1 MILKHVWSILT
12 EPRVAWARIREED
25 RSVAEIYLGVIVP
38 LGLISPIAGFIG
50 TTQFGWQIGASNP
63 VTLTAGSAIQISI
76 AYFGAILV
84 SVFVIAMLI
93 RWMSETYGEQLSLS
107 RSVALAAYTAV
118 PMFLIG
124 LFQVYPVLWI
134 NFLFGLPALA
144 YAVYLLYAGVPI
156 MMDIPPEKGFLFA
169 SAVLAVGLVALVGLL
184 ASTVVLWSYGL
195 GPAFMSG

>member
-1 MILKHVWSILT
+1 VILKHVWGILT

-25 RSVAEIYLGVIVP
+25 SSVLETYIGTIIP
-38 LGLISPIAGFIG
+38 LALISPIAGFIG
-50 TTQFGWQIGASNP
+50 TTQFGWQIGASQP
-63 VTLTAGSAIQISI
+63 VSLTAGSAAQISF

-93 RWMSETYGEQLSLS
+93 RWMSETYGDQKSLA
-107 RSVALAAYTAV
+107 RCVALAAYTAV
-118 PMFLIG
+118 PLFLIG
-124 LFQVYPVLWI
+124 FFQIYPVLWI

-144 YAVYLLYAGVPI
+144 FSVYLLYSGVPI
-156 MMDIPPEKGFLFA
+156 MMEIPVEKGFLFA

>member
-1 MILKHVWSILT
+1 MILNHVWGILT
-12 EPRVAWARIREED
+12 DPRVTWAKIRDED
-25 RSVAEIYLGVIVP
+25 QSVFETYVGTIIP

-50 TTQFGWQIGASNP
+50 TTQFGWQIGATNP

-84 SVFVIAMLI
+84 SLFVIAMLV
-93 RWMSETYGEQLSLS
+93 RWMSETYGDQKPLS
-107 RSVALAAYTAV
+107 RCVALAAYTAV
-118 PMFLIG
+118 PLFLIG
-124 LFQVYPVLWI
+124 LFQIYPVLWI

-144 YAVYLLYAGVPI
+144 FSVYLLYTGVPI
-156 MMDIPPEKGFLFA
+156 MMDISQEKGFLFS

>member
-1 MILKHVWSILT
+1 VILKHVWGILT
-12 EPRVAWARIREED
+12 EPRVAWAKIREED
-25 RSVAEIYLGVIVP
+25 RSVLETYIGTIIP
-38 LGLISPIAGFIG
+38 LALISPIAGFIG
-50 TTQFGWQIGASNP
+50 TTQFGWQIGASQP
-63 VTLTAGSAIQISI
+63 VSLTAGSAAQISF

-93 RWMSETYGEQLSLS
+93 RWMSETYGDQKSLA
-107 RSVALAAYTAV
+107 RCVALAAYTAV
-118 PMFLIG
+118 PLFLIG
-124 LFQVYPVLWI
+124 FFQIYPVLWI

-144 YAVYLLYAGVPI
+144 FSVYLLYSGVPI
-156 MMDIPPEKGFLFA
+156 MMEIPVEKGFLFA